1 MQRSI
6 VLCNVRAA
14 RMLLHAGANN
24 ATKVNADKRAWS
36 INFADGI
43 IMDVCYMKSVSIAHP
58 AEKDDVMER
67 LCR

>member
-1 MQRSI
+1 
-6 VLCNVRAA
+6 
-14 RMLLHAGANN
+14 MLLHAGANN

-43 IMDVCYMKSVSIAHP
+43 IMDVCNMKSVSIAHP
-58 AEKDDVMER
+58 AEKEDVIER